1 MNTPNDQP
9 RDFGCAYG
17 LIFAAVTSILL
28 WTLAV
33 KFTLWLIS

>member
-1 MNTPNDQP
+1 MNTHNDEP

-17 LIFAAVTSILL
+17 MIFVAITSILL

-33 KFTLWLIS
+33 KFTLWLIG

>member
-1 MNTPNDQP
+1 MNTPYDQP

-17 LIFAAVTSILL
+17 LIFVAVTSILL

-33 KFTLWLIS
+33 KFTLWLIG